1 MWSFSSLNFFT
12 RSSTTR
18 PPWVSALQCQYSIT
32 VLSPDAVFSAPLSPD
47 ALCVSLL
54 PVAELDAWLH
64 PAINVIVPAIASAIR
79 CLILTFIRSPPA
91 AVSHLPV
98 SLTLE
103 PAIYVKIVIGSPLPR
118 FSSVKSL
125 VLCPDSILKM
135 VCKMQEVIYVKI
147 IYNF

>member
-1 MWSFSSLNFFT
+1 MPSSL
-12 RSSTTR
+12 
-18 PPWVSALQCQYSIT
+18 
-32 VLSPDAVFSAPLSPD
+32 PLSPD

-79 CLILTFIRSPPA
+79 RLILTFIRSPPA

-135 VCKMQEVIYVKI
+135 VCKMQEAIYVKI